1 MKKSQRDKRIYKIM
15 NIVKNGNNEG
25 ENIEI
30 IFMPLNK
37 EVIEKKKKIFSGIQ
51 KKADSQLITMTK
63 SDLAYYCTKN
73 IEKIEEIENFINKYF
88 DEKGNFDK
96 FDPTKIR
103 IDEIKKKIK
112 LINNKI
118 EELNKKYKNNNIIF
132 ENGDKLIQKLR
143 NENHLL
149 RKKIYD
155 KDMRN
160 IYNNFSPTII
170 NENTKRINIHNNKN
184 SKFNI
189 YNYYHN
195 SILTTT
201 SSNGVFNQLNVPNST
216 RVFSDINS
224 TGGIYNN
231 IYNLTD
237 SDTLQKNEFFKKRSI
252 TSINK
257 INPYFLVAENL

>member
-1 MKKSQRDKRIYKIM
+1 
-15 NIVKNGNNEG
+15 
-25 ENIEI
+25 
-30 IFMPLNK
+30 
-37 EVIEKKKKIFSGIQ
+37 
-51 KKADSQLITMTK
+51 MTK

-118 EELNKKYKNNNIIF
+118 QELNKKYKNNNIIF

-170 NENTKRINIHNNKN
+170 NENRKRINIHNNKN

-201 SSNGVFNQLNVPNST
+201 SSNGGFNQLNVPNST

-224 TGGIYNN
+224 TGGTYNN